1 MEQQMYYIDLIFIAP
16 SIGFQSNFA
25 NLSRYHVL
33 EIKVTNYL
41 HDAKLFLSVQRLWQA
56 TVSCQ
61 QKQEQ
66 QLFARPRRE
75 NGQ

>member
-1 MEQQMYYIDLIFIAP
+1 MYYIYLIFIAP
-16 SIGFQSNFA
+16 SVGFQSNFA
-25 NLSRYHVL
+25 NLSRYH
-33 EIKVTNYL
+33 IINYL

>member
-1 MEQQMYYIDLIFIAP
+1 MYYIYLIFIAP
-16 SIGFQSNFA
+16 SVGFQSNFA
-25 NLSRYHVL
+25 NLSRYH
-33 EIKVTNYL
+33 IINYL
-41 HDAKLFLSVQRLWQA
+41 HDAKLFLLVQRLWQA